1 MKIIGHVRK
10 LPAHGLKFFDGEI
23 KKVLV
28 IRLEA
33 DLTALFQND
42 GVAFQ
47 KITIGEAALG
57 MALLRRFWLFR
68 LKVSVPDRRYA
79 SCIALLL

>member
-10 LPAHGLKFFDGEI
+10 LPAHGLKFFDGKI

-33 DLTALFQND
+33 DLTALF
-42 GVAFQ
+42 
-47 KITIGEAALG
+47 
-57 MALLRRFWLFR
+57 
-68 LKVSVPDRRYA
+68 
-79 SCIALLL
+79 